1 MSDRLKKLKK
11 LSIAISYAALLS
23 ASTAFAADSE
33 TLKAQE
39 EQFDIFDVDTDQ
51 LDELGNSGNKPNES
65 TDDAEPSLSD
75 KDFEENFGIEDDLF
89 VDFVDESG
97 DIEEQASSTNKPSA
111 NNPEQKETTI
121 TDKEEVSA
129 QIPENE
135 NKEIKVD
142 DEDYVFNS
150 REEESLKI
158 PEEEEFK
165 KLLMGEEGEDA
176 NATSED
182 ESDNDNSFVDE
193 NNSIDS
199 LFSDFDGNESSDI
212 QESDSDIDTIS
223 PDMDMDST
231 SEIQIPFESDE
242 GYNEISSDDVSD
254 PKAAINDGVSGEIKS
269 EYGKLKRHL
278 KNFLLSFAGEDESSI
293 SKASGIHNLEG
304 MGEENDLYGTD
315 DDSDNIE
322 ADIAEFNPAQMFEEE
337 DTADIDNDIMDG
349 NTPDGDIEDISD
361 IDDEIENFEEL
372 FNTDEPNLENTFAE
386 EEKKAAE
393 AKRIAEEKLKK
404 EKEEKKRKEQQKII
418 LGSCK
423 GLADK
428 IANCESFEC
437 EMPNPA
443 GGDDT
448 IKVSIVKSGDNCSYK
463 TAMSGNK
470 GIDCTLSSGDIS
482 VLSTLTTNY
491 FDAAGKENF
500 DIKNEFPT
508 QCSPKKIATVAK
520 PVAKEPTEAKRPV
533 SPKPKKLELSTEDK
547 AYFEM
552 LDEKRKALPRD
563 KQLPD
568 SVIETIR
575 EVAPSIAEE
584 KKEAPSISKNVRISR
599 SSGATAPYEDEDFIR
614 SNSGME
620 ISLSKNASLESEKI
634 LKMEKAYNALI
645 AGQTSAAVVLYNQ
658 VLELDGDNM
667 DALFGLAT
675 AYHKNYQYEQARATY
690 AKILRIEP
698 NNKEVL
704 NNFLVLVS
712 DESPESALLELQKL
726 ERINSNFSPIPAQI
740 AMIYLK
746 LGQPETAERYLRRA
760 VVLSPDNITYKYNLA
775 ITSDKLNKHYQA
787 ISLYKQVLEAAK
799 SGAVIPG
806 SVNAIA
812 SRMDYLQGKLSSIN

>member
-1 MSDRLKKLKK
+1 MSDRLKKLRK

-51 LDELGNSGNKPNES
+51 LDELSGSVNKSDKSTKNSES
-65 TDDAEPSLSD
+65 SLSE

-89 VDFVDESG
+89 VDAVDESG
-97 DIEEQASSTNKPSA
+97 DIEKQSSNTNK
-111 NNPEQKETTI
+111 PEQKETK

-129 QIPENE
+129 QNTENE

-165 KLLMGEEGEDA
+165 KLLMGEEGEDTNGTSEGVS
-176 NATSED
+176 NAVSED

-199 LFSDFDGNESSDI
+199 LFSDFDGNEDSGND
-212 QESDSDIDTIS
+212 DSDRKDS
-223 PDMDMDST
+223 DMEM
-231 SEIQIPFESDE
+231 QFEADE

-254 PKAAINDGVSGEIKS
+254 EDTPKAEVNNAISNEVQS
-269 EYGKLKRHL
+269 EYSKLKRHL
-278 KNFLLSFAGEDESSI
+278 NNFLLSFAGENESSV
-293 SKASGIHNLEG
+293 SKASGIHNPGNLID
-304 MGEENDLYGTD
+304 EENDFYGTD
-315 DDSDNIE
+315 DSSESIE
-322 ADIAEFNPAQMFEEE
+322 DEIVAFNPAQMFEEE
-337 DTADIDNDIMDG
+337 DTANIDNGIVDE
-349 NTPDGDIEDISD
+349 NTPDGDIEDIGA
-361 IDDEIENFEEL
+361 IDDELENFEEL
-372 FNTDEPNLENTFAE
+372 FDTDGSDIEKAAAE
-386 EEKKAAE
+386 DAKKLAE
-393 AKRIAEEKLKK
+393 AKRIEEEKLKK
-404 EKEEKKRKEQQKII
+404 EQEEKKRQEQQKII
-418 LGSCK
+418 LGSCN

-443 GGDDT
+443 GGDEA

-470 GIDCTLSSGDIS
+470 GIDCTLSSGDTSI
-482 VLSTLTTNY
+482 LSTLTTNY

-500 DIKNEFPT
+500 DVKNEFPT
-508 QCSPKKIATVAK
+508 QCSSKKIATAAK

-533 SPKPKKLELSTEDK
+533 SPQPKKLELSTEDK

-552 LDEKRKALPRD
+552 LDEKRKALPKD

-584 KKEAPSISKNVRISR
+584 KKEVPILSKNVSISR
-599 SSGATAPYEDEDFIR
+599 SSGATDAYEDEDVIR

-620 ISLSKNASLESEKI
+620 ISLSKNAGLESEKI
-634 LKMEKAYNALI
+634 LKMEKAYHALL

-799 SGAVIPG
+799 GGAVIPG